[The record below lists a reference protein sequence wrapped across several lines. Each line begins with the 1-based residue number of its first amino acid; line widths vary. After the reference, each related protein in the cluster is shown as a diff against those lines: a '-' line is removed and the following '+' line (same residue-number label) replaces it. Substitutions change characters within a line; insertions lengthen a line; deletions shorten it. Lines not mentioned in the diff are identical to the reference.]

1 MRAGAKKNRKTARAV
16 IMRFSMILAST
27 YLPTYLPTYLSRFAD
42 NASAFLRR
50 AAFRV
55 FRLFRKYGLVPPRGT
70 RPFLLP
76 GGLPS

>member
-27 YLPTYLPTYLSRFAD
+27 YLAHLLENVPAVV
-42 NASAFLRR
+42 RR

-55 FRLFRKYGLVPPRGT
+55 FSHSGDMALSPHGGQGLFCCPEVCRHDV
-70 RPFLLP
+70 
-76 GGLPS
+76 